1 MYDWLKAL
9 ILPWLRVEDSE
20 PHPPAGH
27 RPHEMLRVERAH
39 EGFLRL
45 RVLQWRLYA
54 VAWAFVIAMLSIGL
68 LVADRRLI
76 LLVIPVVLLA
86 AAKAA
91 TLYVTM
97 RLDYEMRWYVIT
109 DRSLL
114 IREGVWNVQEI
125 TLTFANA
132 QNVRVSQ
139 GPLERFFGFSN
150 VEVETAGGGGGAASG
165 ASSPHRAVL
174 RGLANPREVRG
185 VILDVIRRHRT
196 AGLGDPDDLESLSP
210 GAGVGSGV
218 GAGVDVGAATDVARR
233 VSGADVTR
241 EPVSTLPPDMLREV
255 WDEARGLR
263 VALEASGQSRR
274 G

>member
-1 MYDWLKAL
+1 MYEWLKGL

-27 RPHEMLRVERAH
+27 DPHDMLRIERADA
-39 EGFLRL
+39 GFLRL
-45 RVLQWRLYA
+45 RMLQWRLYA
-54 VAWAFVIAMLSIGL
+54 LAWGLGTAVAGSA
-68 LVADRRLI
+68 
-76 LLVIPVVLLA
+76 LVIFDWRLVFLALPLVFIA

-114 IREGVWNVQEI
+114 IREGVWNVREI

-132 QNVRVSQ
+132 QNVRVTQ

-150 VEVETAGGGGGAASG
+150 VEIETAGGGSGGEAG
-165 ASSPHRAVL
+165 SSHRARL
-174 RGLANPREVRG
+174 RGLANPHEVRG
-185 VILDVIRRHRT
+185 VILNVMRRHRT
-196 AGLGDPDDLESLSP
+196 AGLGDPDDLESQQVLERGDDEVPRISE
-210 GAGVGSGV
+210 
-218 GAGVDVGAATDVARR
+218 GAAEGRVTSLPSSLLGDVWA
-233 VSGADVTR
+233 
-241 EPVSTLPPDMLREV
+241 
-255 WDEARGLR
+255 EARALR
-263 VALEASGQSRR
+263 VVLEGDGSVR